1 MPQTSRRSGDT
12 FNNFFITTETSR
24 LVSHL
29 TSVMTWILW
38 HKAANNG
45 EISSDEAQK
54 KGEKHL
60 NENIFT
66 TRRDITDIDLP
77 TVLEKLIGRSHLLH
91 DLVSRL
97 SQMVH

>member
-1 MPQTSRRSGDT
+1 
-12 FNNFFITTETSR
+12 
-24 LVSHL
+24 
-29 TSVMTWILW
+29 MTWILW
-38 HKAANNG
+38 HKAANDG

-60 NENIFT
+60 NEDIFT
-66 TRRDITDIDLP
+66 KRRDITDIDLP

-91 DLVSRL
+91 DRVSRL

>member
-1 MPQTSRRSGDT
+1 
-12 FNNFFITTETSR
+12 
-24 LVSHL
+24 
-29 TSVMTWILW
+29 MTWILW
-38 HKAANNG
+38 HKAANDG